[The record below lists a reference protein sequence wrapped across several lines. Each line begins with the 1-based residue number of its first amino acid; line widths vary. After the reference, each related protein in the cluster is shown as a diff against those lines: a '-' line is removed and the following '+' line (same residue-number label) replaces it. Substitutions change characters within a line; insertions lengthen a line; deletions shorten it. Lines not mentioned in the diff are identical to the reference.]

1 MAMTRQELIFE
12 FLIALTSGGTIEFN
26 KESID
31 RAMALAEALADRYLA
46 SLLLKRIFGKR
57 FSEGSGRS
65 STVSVAAWTV
75 LKMA

>member
-46 SLLLKRIFGKR
+46 SL
-57 FSEGSGRS
+57 
-65 STVSVAAWTV
+65 
-75 LKMA
+75 

>member
-12 FLIALTSGGTIEFN
+12 FLIALTSGGAIEFN

-46 SLLLKRIFGKR
+46 SL
-57 FSEGSGRS
+57 
-65 STVSVAAWTV
+65 
-75 LKMA
+75 